1 MSISILKLL
10 KSPNKQANKKTPNT
24 LGFLFSVSVGQ
35 PNTKGQKTETNSTVF
50 LRTLVVGWKYSMS
63 PVVKEI
69 YFHKFAQ
76 AIDLFRGRLWD
87 WTKDCYTFWDP
98 VRLCSLLS
106 FSANTS
112 DSVFGLIILTV
123 KIVINHLFFES
134 IHVKWLQ
141 HQGTLHKLFLHFHM
155 TVD

>member
-69 YFHKFAQ
+69 CFHKFAQ
-76 AIDLFRGRLWD
+76 AIDLFRGRL
-87 WTKDCYTFWDP
+87 
-98 VRLCSLLS
+98 
-106 FSANTS
+106 
-112 DSVFGLIILTV
+112 
-123 KIVINHLFFES
+123 
-134 IHVKWLQ
+134 
-141 HQGTLHKLFLHFHM
+141 
-155 TVD
+155 